1 MKCENWKLD
10 MRCWTFNMSI
20 VLYKAFNKKQLLVL
34 FMKYETWN
42 RGDKKILGVFRII
55 NLK

>member
-10 MRCWTFNMSI
+10 MRSWTFNMSI

-42 RGDKKILGVFRII
+42 TGDKKILGVFRII